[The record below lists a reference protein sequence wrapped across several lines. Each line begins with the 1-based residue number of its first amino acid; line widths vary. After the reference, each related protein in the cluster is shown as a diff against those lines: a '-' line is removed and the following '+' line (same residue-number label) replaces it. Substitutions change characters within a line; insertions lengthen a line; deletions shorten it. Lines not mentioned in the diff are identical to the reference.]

1 MDMQIFCEFSLK
13 FGFPFFYPK
22 IGTQIFVNPEVSAN
36 GKKRTVETKQG
47 QASASYETYLQPS
60 FSDCLAFLKQA
71 QQTGESK
78 RGVDSNL

>member
-1 MDMQIFCEFSLK
+1 ME
-13 FGFPFFYPK
+13 
-22 IGTQIFVNPEVSAN
+22 
-36 GKKRTVETKQG
+36 KKKTVETKQG